1 MFVSLRQVSRAVSS
15 VAILVAA
22 IAVVPVAHDLHDAAD
37 NDCGLC
43 QLRQSDT
50 AVLAKA
56 LAFAEHLDPTVRLDN
71 TVIEWVKSI
80 SLLTSP
86 SRAPPA

>member
-1 MFVSLRQVSRAVSS
+1 MRVIGCVTLLV
-15 VAILVAA
+15 VALLGA
-22 IAVVPVAHDLHDAAD
+22 PVAHDLHDSTD
-37 NDCGLC
+37 NDCRLC